1 MLEYLRNAADKPVAK
16 VLIGILAFSFVGW
29 GVAEWVFGGG
39 ARDNTLIRVGGESIT
54 VEQFNMERARQM
66 SNLTKEQQKQ
76 IYTDAATAN
85 AFMNTVA
92 ATLTNNQLVENRAND
107 LGFVVTDRRIAREI
121 REFPEFQANGQFSSL
136 LFDAIL
142 NNSGYS
148 EQSFAAFL
156 RGQVMRSMVL
166 GSMSVPF
173 AVPDFAVRA
182 AYNARYAQ
190 RKIEYVTIPFA
201 EFKVGNPTD
210 AQLAEFYAQNVHVV
224 PESRT
229 VSYVLVP
236 AKMDKPDEYDAAY
249 TIAQRVEDDIIG
261 GETLAAAA
269 SRHGA
274 RFVSAGTFTAD
285 RRPVDAILTDAM
297 VAKIFAMDEGLESE
311 LIETKSGF
319 VIARVDKI
327 NPAHNAELK
336 DVKKNLIADWK
347 RDQQKKQAYVRA
359 NEVVVD
365 ARDGNAMTGKKVAT
379 VSRTSGAPTDVLVA
393 AFNGNVGDISVVPGA
408 DAFYAVRIVD
418 NIEPKMDTGKMAAL
432 RKEMQNMATR
442 NVMDDY
448 NAFLVREY
456 PVKINQKT
464 FDKMFAK

>member
-297 VAKIFAMDEGLESE
+297 VAKIFAMGLCT
-311 LIETKSGF
+311 L
-319 VIARVDKI
+319 
-327 NPAHNAELK
+327 P
-336 DVKKNLIADWK
+336 
-347 RDQQKKQAYVRA
+347 
-359 NEVVVD
+359 
-365 ARDGNAMTGKKVAT
+365 
-379 VSRTSGAPTDVLVA
+379 
-393 AFNGNVGDISVVPGA
+393 
-408 DAFYAVRIVD
+408 
-418 NIEPKMDTGKMAAL
+418 
-432 RKEMQNMATR
+432 
-442 NVMDDY
+442 
-448 NAFLVREY
+448 
-456 PVKINQKT
+456 
-464 FDKMFAK
+464 